1 MTRYTKF
8 VVALLMALYNLAN
21 QIWGITLPFVDET
34 TLTIVVNFVLAGLVY
49 ALPNK
54 PADGGGNAFLRSPP
68 VATGA
73 AFVLALAVIG
83 FLVGCAPAAG
93 SGQPADTSG
102 IQKNIAYA
110 EGYVAVGKA
119 AAATCIALK
128 LPVCSSPGF
137 AAGVAKASAVAD
149 EAIAEAK
156 AYPINGST
164 QDKINAALRVA
175 MNSVLLF
182 YSLKG

>member
-8 VVALLMALYNLAN
+8 VVALIMALYNLAN

-54 PADGGGNAFLRSPP
+54 PADDGGSVLRSPP
-68 VATGA
+68 VATGL
-73 AFVLALAVIG
+73 AFALTLLFLGGA
-83 FLVGCAPAAG
+83 LVGCAPAGGGA
-93 SGQPADTSG
+93 QPADTSG

-128 LPVCSSPGF
+128 LPVCSTPAF
-137 AAGVAKASAVAD
+137 ANGVAKASAVAD

-156 AYPINGST
+156 SYPISGST
-164 QDKINAALRVA
+164 QDKINAALRTA
-175 MNSVLLF
+175 MNAVLLF
-182 YSLKG
+182 YSLR